1 MNKVSQWLLGFSLA
15 LSLMSGYA
23 NTAQAADEVS
33 EITRDLFGLWI
44 EDWIED
50 WQDGAKETSEFPLG
64 LHVFFNS
71 GYQHSELG
79 PLNSALKKQGY
90 TSLGEDLWSSG
101 GAMQLVAWHMIYE
114 VEGQAAI
121 HAPINNEDYQ
131 ALAITGNTFFNVG
144 YEFKPMKGLRIYPV
158 LGVGASVL
166 DLYFVRRSR
175 LPSFD
180 EFVSNPGWN
189 GAINN
194 TMFALN
200 LGVGL
205 ELQGWLGTLGL
216 RGGYIFHPI
225 GSSWWSNGTSNNSSQ
240 NPVLLPNGPEM
251 ALNGPYL
258 KLVAGF

>member
-1 MNKVSQWLLGFSLA
+1 MNKAKQLFLAFGIA
-15 LSLMSGYA
+15 LSLNSGYVE
-23 NTAQAADEVS
+23 TAQAADEFS
-33 EITRDLFGLWI
+33 EITQDLFELWFDSL
-44 EDWIED
+44 EDD
-50 WQDGAKETSEFPLG
+50 AEFPIG
-64 LHVFFNS
+64 FHVLFNS
-71 GYQHSELG
+71 GYQRSDLS

-90 TSLGEDLWSSG
+90 TPLGPDLWSSG

-114 VEGQAAI
+114 IEGQAAI
-121 HAPINNEDYQ
+121 HAPINNADYQ
-131 ALAITGNTFFNVG
+131 SLAVTGNTFFNVG
-144 YEFKPMKGLRIYPV
+144 YEFKPIKGLRIYPV

-175 LPSFD
+175 LPSFE
-180 EFVSNPGWN
+180 EFVSNPGWS

-200 LGVGL
+200 VGLGL

-225 GSSWWSNGTSNNSSQ
+225 GSSWWSNGTSNNSTQ
-240 NPVLLPNGPEM
+240 NPILLPNGPEM